1 MGNSTGQ
8 LNSSTNKKKREKRN
22 IQTERDLRDKQVNIT
37 HGLCLDHNLN
47 KASVK
52 KKENIKTD

>member
-22 IQTERDLRDKQVNIT
+22 MQTERDLRDKQVNTT
-37 HGLCLDHNLN
+37 HRLCLDHNLN

-52 KKENIKTD
+52 KKK

>member
-22 IQTERDLRDKQVNIT
+22 MQTERDLRDKQVNTT

-52 KKENIKTD
+52 KKKMRKY

>member
-22 IQTERDLRDKQVNIT
+22 MQTERDLRDKQVNTT

-52 KKENIKTD
+52 KKK